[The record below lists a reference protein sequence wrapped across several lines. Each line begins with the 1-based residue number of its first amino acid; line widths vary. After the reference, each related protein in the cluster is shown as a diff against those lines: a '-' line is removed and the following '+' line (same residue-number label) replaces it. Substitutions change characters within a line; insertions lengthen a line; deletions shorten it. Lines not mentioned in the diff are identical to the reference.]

1 MDVGDSYASSSMG
14 RNKNK
19 NLGREKMI
27 MGIMYLVCLSLTGGV
42 FIGIGLATRDK
53 AVFIV
58 GVCQVIAGFV
68 SFKLWPLVL
77 P

>member
-1 MDVGDSYASSSMG
+1 
-14 RNKNK
+14 
-19 NLGREKMI
+19 MI